1 MSKILTITTLDTEHA
16 RSRTLLSV
24 AEKLGYDARIC
35 RLDDPNIITQIIE
48 SDGIVYGISERNY
61 PLYGEILNRLASSWQ
76 KDLLQASF
84 NAFNKCLS
92 YDVLAAA
99 SVPMPKSVTIHNT
112 DDVPFL
118 PGVLK
123 IPCSNQGVGIVLV
136 SSSAEYKKAISELS
150 VKSDEFLYQEY
161 IEESKGSDKRL
172 LIVSGECVAAMKRVS
187 TTDDFRANLSLG
199 GKAEKYAPT
208 QQEIAIAIAATNA
221 SNLLY
226 AGVDIIDSNRGPLV
240 LEVNP
245 SPGITIS
252 EITGVDVAALIIE
265 STVRHDD

>member
-35 RLDDPNIITQIIE
+35 RLDNPNIITQIIE
-48 SDGIVYGISERNY
+48 SDGVVYGISERNY

-92 YDVLAAA
+92 YDILDAA

-123 IPCSNQGVGIVLV
+123 IPCSNRGVGVALI
-136 SSSAEYKKAISELS
+136 SSNAEYKKAIGELGA
-150 VKSDEFLYQEY
+150 KSSEFLYQEY

-172 LIVSGECVAAMKRVS
+172 LIVSGKCVAAMRRVS

-208 QQEIAIAIAATNA
+208 QQEIAIAIAATNE
-221 SNLLY
+221 SNLPY

-245 SPGITIS
+245 SPGITIG
-252 EITGVDVAALIIE
+252 EVTGIDVAKLIIE
-265 STVRHDD
+265 SVTKLS